1 MKKLT
6 PGLLLLT
13 FFCFCSVV
21 LSAQQR
27 NVSGVV
33 KDNTGAPVANASVL
47 VKGTNEGTSTDAS
60 GHFTIAVN
68 GRKAV
73 IEITSVGYKIKDVSP
88 GDKNQLEIMLE
99 SSAGTMQEV
108 VVTALGIKRSPRSL
122 GYTVQQV
129 GGAEVARS
137 NTANVA
143 QALSGKVASL
153 NVTSPNGVDGG
164 STRIVIDGNN
174 SITGNNQPLIIVDGI
189 PMNNDLTAS
198 AQSTSN
204 PQDWGSPL
212 NLLNAADIESMSV
225 LKGPAAAALYGG
237 RGANGV
243 IIITTK
249 KGVER
254 KGLGVDYTFGYKVV
268 QPTRFLK
275 MQNEYGAGGMVSLN
289 APTYQTDAN
298 GKPILTDGWTQLFV
312 DQATGTGPFGENSWD
327 QVSWP
332 GSGSSWG
339 PKMNGTPITWWNG
352 KQLPDDPQPD
362 NIKLLYKNGM
372 QATHT
377 VSLSGGNEWGNIRVS
392 YTRLDNTAVLPNTD
406 YNQNT
411 MNLGSSVRIS
421 NKINLQVNASYFVN
435 VYHNAPQ
442 LGNNDASS
450 WQKRLLYNVGR
461 NYKGLD
467 IQNYKNPD
475 GTQNPLTG
483 FPWIGNGGYMIWNI
497 MENNEWQTRRKLLG
511 SAQLNYAATN
521 FLDLM
526 FRAGID
532 ANNNEDL
539 LKDPPTDITGINGGK
554 YSHSLGR
561 DNTSDYVW
569 MATLHKDNIGSSAIN
584 GKLSVGGEAYQR
596 NLYSISGTNNSWSVP
611 NLYDFSTYNGL
622 AAATSEATL
631 QNKLNSL
638 YGLINL
644 SYKNLLF
651 LDITGRNDWSSTLPK
666 GQWSYFFPSV
676 SASYVFSDGLKIAPS
691 VLSFG
696 KLRVAWAQAAV
707 PPDPYQVNFTY
718 ATSPFAGQLGTMLP
732 SALPAQQGYKP
743 QINTTQDVGLTLG
756 FLNNHLNFDFRY
768 YHGRAEN
775 QILNSP
781 LPISSGVSS
790 VVVSQGV
797 LENSG
802 YEFTVNA
809 TVVDKADFRWNVSFN
824 GSHNSNKLISLAPGA
839 SKVDLGSVWG
849 DGGAHGPDIS
859 VKVGDQFGTIYGYDY
874 TYDPKT
880 GLPLMIQS
888 PFGKSAMNGTLY
900 QATSSL
906 VPIGN
911 ATPKFIGGI
920 SNTFTFK
927 DGLSI
932 GFLIDTKLGG
942 DMWSGTYATM
952 MSQGLAPETLKE
964 RDGGGVPYTSPDGK
978 TSNIGVI
985 LPGVFPDGTVNT
997 NVVHYYYKY
1006 MQYGVWS
1013 STGIGG
1019 SDWIDKTAIFK
1030 DNYVKMREI
1039 SINYSI
1045 PSKLVQRSKV
1055 FQAASVSLVGRDLFY
1070 LYSSLPDNIN
1080 PEGMS
1085 GVGNG
1090 QGLEFAS
1097 LPSFRSLGFQVRLSF

>member
-1 MKKLT
+1 MKQQLKKLFLFL
-6 PGLLLLT
+6 PV
-13 FFCFCSVV
+13 FFCVAIVF
-21 LSAQQR
+21 AQERQ
-27 NVSGVV
+27 VSGTV
-33 KDNTGAPVANASVL
+33 KDAQGNPIANASYLIKGTKTGGVTDANGHFSIAVKSPKTVL
-47 VKGTNEGTSTDAS
+47 VFS
-60 GHFTIAVN
+60 
-68 GRKAV
+68 
-73 IEITSVGYKIKDVSP
+73 SVDFVPKEVTVGQNS
-88 GDKNQLEIMLE
+88 QLNIVLE
-99 SSAGTMQEV
+99 NSNNSMKEV
-108 VVTALGIKRSPRSL
+108 VVTALGIKRAPRSI

-129 GGAEVARS
+129 GGAEIARS
-137 NTANVA
+137 NAPNVA
-143 QALSGKVASL
+143 DALAGKVASL
-153 NVTSPNGVDGG
+153 NITTPNGVEGG
-164 STRIVIDGNN
+164 STRMVIDGNN

-189 PMNNDLTAS
+189 PMNNDLSSS

-212 NLLNAADIESMSV
+212 NLINAADIESMSV

-249 KGVER
+249 KGTER
-254 KGLGVDYTFGYKVV
+254 KGLGVDYTFGYKSV
-268 QPTRFLK
+268 QPFRFLK

-289 APTYQTDAN
+289 PPVYQTDAN

-312 DQATGTGPFGENSWD
+312 DQATGSGPYGENSWD

-339 PKMNGTPITWWNG
+339 PKMDGTMITWWNG
-352 KQLPDDPQPD
+352 KQLPDVPQPD
-362 NIKLLYKNGM
+362 NLKLLYKNGM

-377 VSLSGGNEWGNIRVS
+377 VSVTGGNEWGSIRLS
-392 YTRLDNTAVLPNTD
+392 YTRLDNSAVLPNTD

-411 MNLGSSVRIS
+411 VNIGSSVKIS
-421 NKINLQVNASYFVN
+421 NKINLQVNGSYFVN

-442 LGNNDASS
+442 LGNDDASS

-461 NYKGLD
+461 DYKGLD
-467 IQNYKNPD
+467 VQDYKNAD
-475 GTQNPLTG
+475 GTRNPLNG

-511 SAQLNYAATN
+511 SAQLNYTATD

-539 LKDPPTDITGINGGK
+539 IKDPATDLTGISGGK
-554 YSHSLGR
+554 YGHGLSR

-569 MATLHKDNIGSSAIN
+569 MGTFHKSDIGSSEISA
-584 GKLSVGGEAYQR
+584 KFSVGGEAYQR
-596 NLYSISGTNNSWSVP
+596 NMYNISGSNNNWSLP
-611 NLYDFSTYNGL
+611 NLYDFSTYNGQPT
-622 AAATSEATL
+622 ATSETTL

-638 YGLINL
+638 YGLLNL
-644 SYKNLLF
+644 SYKNNLF

-666 GQWSYFFPSV
+666 DEWSYFFPSA
-676 SASYVFSDGLKIAPS
+676 SASFIFSDALKINPD

-732 SALPAQQGYKP
+732 SALPAAHYKP
-743 QINTTQDVGLTLG
+743 QINTTQDIGLTLG
-756 FLNNHLNFDFRY
+756 FLKNRLNLDLRY
-768 YHGRAEN
+768 YHGRTKN
-775 QILNSP
+775 QILSSP

-790 VVVSQGV
+790 VVISEGE

-802 YEFTVNA
+802 FEFTLN
-809 TVVDKADFRWNVSFN
+809 TKIADGTNFKWDLSIN

-839 SKVDLGSVWG
+839 TKVDLGSVWG

-874 TYDPKT
+874 TYDSKT
-880 GLPLMIQS
+880 GLPILIQN
-888 PFGKSAMNGTLY
+888 PFGKSEMNGTLY
-900 QATSSL
+900 QATSTL

-911 ATPKFIGGI
+911 ANPKFIGGMT
-920 SNTFTFK
+920 NTFSFK
-927 DGLSI
+927 NGISV
-932 GFLIDTKLGG
+932 GVLIDTKLGG

-964 RDGGGVPYTSPDGK
+964 RNGGGLPYVTPNGTK
-978 TSNIGVI
+978 TNWGVI

-1013 STGIGG
+1013 SSGIGG
-1019 SDWIDKTAIFK
+1019 SDWIDKTSIFK

-1039 SINYSI
+1039 SINYNL
-1045 PSKLVQRSKV
+1045 PQTFVQRTKI
-1055 FQAASVSLVGRDLFY
+1055 FQAATVSLVGRDLFY
-1070 LYSSLPDNIN
+1070 IYSSLPDNIN
-1080 PEGMS
+1080 PEGMN
-1085 GVGNG
+1085 GVGNA
-1090 QGLEFAS
+1090 QGIEFAS
-1097 LPSFRSLGFQVRLSF
+1097 MPSFRSLGFQVRLSF

>member
-1 MKKLT
+1 MKRKMNR
-6 PGLLLLT
+6 LLLCLLLGMWST
-13 FFCFCSVV
+13 LAFSQ
-21 LSAQQR
+21 AKKTITGQ
-27 NVSGVV
+27 V
-33 KDNTGAPVANASVL
+33 KDDSGNPIVGATIKVA
-47 VKGTNEGTSTDAS
+47 GTKTAVATDATGS
-60 GHFTIAVN
+60 FNLQATSN
-68 GRKAV
+68 DRLT
-73 IEITSVGYKIKDVSP
+73 ITSVGFEKKELQI
-88 GDKNQLEIMLE
+88 GNQSEVTITLGIVKSSLE
-99 SSAGTMQEV
+99 EV

-122 GYTVQQV
+122 GYTVTQV
-129 GGAEVARS
+129 GGAEVTRS
-137 NTANVA
+137 NTSNVGE
-143 QALSGKVASL
+143 ALAGKVASL
-153 NVTSPNGVDGG
+153 NITTPNGVEGG

-189 PMNNDLTAS
+189 PMNNDLS
-198 AQSTSN
+198 SGAQSTSN

-212 NLLNAADIESMSV
+212 NLLNAPDIESMSV

-254 KGLGVDYTFGYKVV
+254 KGLGVDYTFGYKSVE
-268 QPTRFLK
+268 PNRYLK
-275 MQNEYGAGGMVSLN
+275 MQNQYGAGGMVSLD
-289 APTYQTDAN
+289 APAYQKDAN
-298 GKPILTDGWTQLFV
+298 GNPVLTDGWNQLFV
-312 DQATGTGPFGENSWD
+312 DPVTGSGPFGVNSWD

-339 PKMNGTPITWWNG
+339 PKMDGTMIKWWNG
-352 KQLPDDPQPD
+352 EQLPDNPQPD
-362 NIKLLYKNGM
+362 NIKLLYRNGM

-377 VSLSGGNEWGNIRVS
+377 VSLSGGNEWGNLRVS

-411 MNLGSSVRIS
+411 VNLGSSVKIS
-421 NKINLQVNASYFVN
+421 KKVTLQLNASYFVN

-467 IQNYKNPD
+467 VQNYKNPD
-475 GTQNPLTG
+475 GTQNQLTG
-483 FPWIGNGGYMIWNI
+483 FPWIGNGGYVVWNI
-497 MENNEWQTRRKLLG
+497 KENNEWQTRRKLLG
-511 SAQLNYAATN
+511 SAQLNYQATN
-521 FLDLM
+521 FLDIM

-532 ANNNEDL
+532 ANNNENL
-539 LKDPPTDITGINGGK
+539 LKNPPTDLTGITNGK
-554 YSHSLGR
+554 YGHGLGR

-569 MATLHKDNIGSSAIN
+569 MATLHKENIKGSAIN
-584 GKLSVGGEAYQR
+584 AKLSVGGEAYQR
-596 NLYSISGTNNSWSVP
+596 NLYSISGSNNGWSLP
-611 NLYDFSTYNGL
+611 NLYDFATYNGQPT
-622 AAATSEATL
+622 ATSETTL

-638 YGLINL
+638 YGLLDL

-651 LDITGRNDWSSTLPK
+651 LDVTGRNDWSSTLPK
-666 GQWSYFFPSV
+666 DEWSYFFPSV
-676 SASYVFSDGLKIAPS
+676 SASFIFSDALKIDPS
-691 VLSFG
+691 ILSFG
-696 KLRVAWAQAAV
+696 KLRLAWAQAAV

-732 SALPAQQGYKP
+732 SALPAVHYKP

-756 FLNNHLNFDFRY
+756 FLKNHLNLDLRY
-768 YHGRAEN
+768 YHGRTKN
-775 QILNSP
+775 QILSSP

-790 VVVSQGV
+790 VIISQGE

-802 YEFTVNA
+802 YEMTVNA
-809 TVVDKADFRWNVSFN
+809 VIVDKPSFRWDVSLN
-824 GSHNSNKLISLAPGA
+824 GSHNSNKLLSLAPGA
-839 SKVDLGSVWG
+839 TKVDLGSVWG

-859 VKVGDQFGTIYGYDY
+859 VRVGEQFGTIYGYDY

-888 PFGKSAMNGTLY
+888 PFGKSEMNGTLY
-900 QATSSL
+900 QATSNL

-911 ATPKFIGGI
+911 ANPKFIGGI

-927 DGLSI
+927 NALSI
-932 GFLIDTKLGG
+932 GILVDTKLGG
-942 DMWSGTYATM
+942 DIWSGTYATM
-952 MSQGLAPETLKE
+952 MSQGQAPETLKE
-964 RDGGGVPYTSPDGK
+964 RNGGGLPYTSPDGT
-978 TSNIGVI
+978 TSNTGVL

-1006 MQYGVWS
+1006 MRYGVWS
-1013 STGIGG
+1013 SSGIGG
-1019 SDWIDKTAIFK
+1019 SDWLDKTSIFK

-1039 SINYSI
+1039 SINYSL
-1045 PSKLVQRSKV
+1045 PAKFVQRSKV
-1055 FQAASVSLVGRDLFY
+1055 FQGATVSLVGRDLFY
-1070 LYSSLPDNIN
+1070 IYSSLPDNIN
-1080 PEGMS
+1080 PEGVN
-1085 GVGNG
+1085 GVGNA
-1090 QGLEFAS
+1090 QGIEFAS